1 MFNVELLTA
10 KNLPK
15 VITGCVTSR
24 IIFCIE
30 GKNSRFLIYYFI
42 FIGSTPILTSKAM
55 SYQVILLLLQL
66 ELFSWTYTWWGK
78 SLTVQEC
85 CCKSNGT
92 FVLAITNKPIIG
104 MKLYLL
110 THHWCPVIALFCCDN
125 QNSIVSIIL
134 LMEYTYCN

>member
-15 VITGCVTSR
+15 VITGYVTSR

-30 GKNSRFLIYYFI
+30 GKNSRFLKYSFI
-42 FIGSTPILTSKAM
+42 FIGSTPILTSKSCHFRWYCYYYNYNCFHGYILYEGKVSLSKSVAVKAM
-55 SYQVILLLLQL
+55 
-66 ELFSWTYTWWGK
+66 ELA
-78 SLTVQEC
+78 
-85 CCKSNGT
+85 
-92 FVLAITNKPIIG
+92 VLAITNKPIIG

-110 THHWCPVIALFCCDN
+110 THNWCPAITLLCCDN

-134 LMEYTYCN
+134 LI